1 MVHERARID
10 EARGILTAIGVGEA
24 TIDEHTRKLTVP
36 ALGGAQT
43 LAIVIRDLD
52 EAGIAIDDIA
62 LRRPTLDDVFLSLT
76 GHRTVE
82 EQADD
87 AEALGRTA

>member
-1 MVHERARID
+1 V
-10 EARGILTAIGVGEA
+10 
-24 TIDEHTRKLTVP
+24 TVP
-36 ALGGAQT
+36 AQGGAKR

-76 GHRTVE
+76 SSGPRLRAGSSTEHP
-82 EQADD
+82 DD
-87 AEALGRTA
+87 ANPDPTRTEVPA